1 METKNQ
7 NLNGSLLDEFL
18 KELVNIPVLM
28 TEALLKNSSDED
40 EKNIITSLAPTLKI
54 QFQELSNSIQDL
66 ASKSSKQGVAEM
78 NQILKSSAAMDI
90 TKSFKMALPSIGSL
104 FGKFGIQ
111 EIIFAIKKII
121 RALFGDKI
129 PKWLDT
135 ILNIIDEILNML
147 KGGDSPKT
155 KNMLSMAEQNFL
167 REITL
172 VEKLN
177 KVRFSSENDEEED

>member
-1 METKNQ
+1 MESKNQ
-7 NLNGSLLDEFL
+7 NINSSLLDEFL
-18 KELVNIPVLM
+18 KELINIPILL
-28 TEALLKNSSDED
+28 TEALLKNSNDED
-40 EKNIITSLAPTLKI
+40 EKNIIIALTPTLKT

-78 NQILKSSAAMDI
+78 NQILKSSAAMEVI
-90 TKSFKMALPSIGSL
+90 KSFKMALPSIGSL

-111 EIIFAIKKII
+111 EIVFAIKKII

-135 ILNIIDEILNML
+135 ILIVIDEIFNSL
-147 KGGDSPKT
+147 KAGDSLKI

-167 REITL
+167 KEITL

-177 KVRFSSENDEEED
+177 KVRFSNSVDEEED